1 MRTTPRRRWTLVGLL
16 TTLAACSETT
26 TLTPPP
32 PTVDAGADVPAAPVD
47 VPPAVDVPAAPADV
61 GVMPSGIGEPCESE
75 GAGFPPTQG
84 SCRSGQLCLSAAIG
98 FRGGYCVT
106 VCQGTRCPGDAAC
119 GRLQGFPVCL
129 RTCATNDDCRRAEG
143 YVCRAAE
150 GSPSRVCQVN
160 DAPPGVR
167 PDDSACFTAGAAGA
181 HPAPALPRVTFT
193 GANGDASGPRTDSFL
208 EAEGNV
214 AVHPTNGHVAV
225 SYIFANFGGQI
236 YMGTSRYPGTGTQW
250 IGDGTVRDP
259 TLNSSSD
266 PVLDY
271 SADGVLRMT
280 FIGLQRSAS
289 SQVTGVHVR
298 VTESRDDGTTWATPR
313 QVDPAGVCPQG
324 TGGIC
329 DKPWILST
337 PGPTAEA
344 PTVLYL
350 GYLAQSARTAD
361 LVVQRSDD
369 AGMTWSPTI
378 RLAALGVIGGATVAH
393 NLIQF
398 AAGPG
403 RLVAAAWAGLSVGDG
418 SGGTDSNAR
427 FGSPANRVLFRR
439 SRDGFRTL
447 DATRVVSRSTDTPVY
462 TQPPVALDGADTVHV
477 VYVSGDATGAWDVI
491 LATSTNGGDTWQH
504 RKVNDDPESC
514 ALHMLP
520 AMLVDPVTHDVHVT
534 WMENRFGEG
543 AVAYARCPASAAAA
557 CGRNEQ
563 VSDRPFRLSSSRN
576 PQIWHGDYNGLTLS
590 PQGELWSTWSD
601 TRTGTPAMYTARGR
615 ARPAP

>member
-1 MRTTPRRRWTLVGLL
+1 MRTTPQRRWTLVGLL
-16 TTLAACSETT
+16 ASLAACSETT
-26 TLTPPP
+26 TLSPAP
-32 PTVDAGADVPAAPVD
+32 VDAGVDTGPAPADVPE
-47 VPPAVDVPAAPADV
+47 AVDVPVAPVDV

-75 GAGFPPTQG
+75 GPGFPPVQG
-84 SCRSGQLCLSAAIG
+84 TCRSGQLCLSTAIG
-98 FRGGYCVT
+98 FRNGYCAQ
-106 VCQGTRCPGDAAC
+106 VCQGTRCPGDSAC

-129 RTCATNDDCRRAEG
+129 RSCMTNDDCRRAEG
-143 YVCRAAE
+143 YVCRATE
-150 GSPSRVCQVN
+150 GGTARVCQVN

-167 PDDSACFTAGAAGA
+167 PDDSACFTAGTTGE
-181 HPAPALPRVTFT
+181 HPAPALMRVTFT
-193 GANGDASGPRTDSFL
+193 GPNGDASAPRLDSFV

-225 SYIFANFGGQI
+225 SYISANVGGQI
-236 YMGTSRYPGTGTQW
+236 YMGTSHNPGTNAGW

-259 TLNSSSD
+259 TFNSSSD

-271 SADGVLRMT
+271 GLDGVLRMT
-280 FIGLQRSAS
+280 FIGLQRGAT
-289 SQVTGVHVR
+289 SQVTAVHVR

-337 PGPTAEA
+337 PGAAAGA
-344 PTVLYL
+344 PSVLYL
-350 GYLAQSARTAD
+350 GYLAQGARNAD

-378 RLAALGVIGGATVAH
+378 RLAALGVIGGSAVAH
-393 NLIQF
+393 NLIQL

-403 RLVAAAWAGLSVGDG
+403 SLVGAAWSGLSVGDG
-418 SGGTDSNAR
+418 SGSTDSSAR

-447 DATRVVSRSTDTPVY
+447 ESMRVVSRPTDTPVY
-462 TQPPVALDGADTVHV
+462 VQPPVALDGTDTVHV

-491 LATSTNGGDTWQH
+491 LATSTNGGESWQH

-543 AVAYARCPASAAAA
+543 AVAYARCAGNPATP

-590 PQGELWSTWSD
+590 PQGELWATWSD
-601 TRTGTPAMYTARGR
+601 TRTGSPAMYTAHGR

>member
-1 MRTTPRRRWTLVGLL
+1 MLTTPRRRWTLVGLL
-16 TTLAACSETT
+16 TTLAACSETIT
-26 TLTPPP
+26 ATPP
-32 PTVDAGADVPAAPVD
+32 VDARVDTGPVAVDVPVVD
-47 VPPAVDVPAAPADV
+47 VPPAPVDV
-61 GVMPSGIGEPCESE
+61 GVVPSGIGEPCESD
-75 GAGFPPTQG
+75 GATFPPTQG
-84 SCRSGQLCLSAAIG
+84 SCATGQLCLSAAIG
-98 FRGGYCVT
+98 FRNGYCVA

-143 YVCRAAE
+143 YVCRPAE
-150 GSPSRVCQVN
+150 GSTARACQVN

-167 PDDSACFTAGAAGA
+167 PDDSACFTAGGA
-181 HPAPALPRVTFT
+181 RPAPALARVTFT
-193 GANGDASGPRTDSFL
+193 GANGDASGPRLDSFV

-225 SYIFANFGGQI
+225 SYISANVGGQI

-250 IGDGTVRDP
+250 FGDGRVTDP

-266 PVLDY
+266 PVLNY
-271 SADGVLRMT
+271 SLDGVLRMT

-289 SQVTGVHVR
+289 SQVTAVHVR
-298 VTESRDDGTTWATPR
+298 VTESRDDGSTWATPR
-313 QVDPAGVCPQG
+313 QVDPNGVCPQG

-329 DKPWILST
+329 DKPWILSV
-337 PGPTAEA
+337 PGATAGA

-350 GYLAQSARTAD
+350 GYLAQGARNAD

-369 AGMTWSPTI
+369 AGTTWSPTI
-378 RLAALGVIGGATVAH
+378 RLAALGFVGGVAVAH
-393 NLIQF
+393 NLIQL
-398 AAGPG
+398 AAGSG
-403 RLVAAAWAGLSVGDG
+403 GLVAAAWAGLSVGDG
-418 SGGTDSNAR
+418 TGGGADSNAR

-447 DATRVVSRSTDTPVY
+447 ESMRVVSRTTDSPVY
-462 TQPPVALDGADTVHV
+462 VQPPVALDGTDTVHV

-491 LATSTNGGDTWQH
+491 LATSTNGGETWQH

-520 AMLVDPVTHDVHVT
+520 SMLVDPITHDVHVT

-543 AVAYARCPASAAAA
+543 AVAYARCASNPATA

-590 PQGELWSTWSD
+590 PQGELWATWSD
-601 TRTGTPAMYTARGR
+601 TRTGSPAMYTAHGR

>member
-26 TLTPPP
+26 TATPPA
-32 PTVDAGADVPAAPVD
+32 TVDAGVDTGPVTVD
-47 VPPAVDVPAAPADV
+47 VPPVVDVPPPPVDV

-75 GAGFPPTQG
+75 GATFPPTQG
-84 SCRSGQLCLSAAIG
+84 NCAAGQLCLSTAIG
-98 FRGGYCVT
+98 FRNGYCVT

-119 GRLQGFPVCL
+119 GQLQGFPVCL

-143 YVCRAAE
+143 YVCRQAA
-150 GSPSRVCQVN
+150 GSTARVCQVN

-167 PDDSACFTAGAAGA
+167 PDDSACFTTGGAN
-181 HPAPALPRVTFT
+181 PAPALARVTFT
-193 GANGDASGPRTDSFL
+193 GANGDASGPRLDSFI

-225 SYIFANFGGQI
+225 SYISANVGGQI

-250 IGDGTVRDP
+250 YGDGRVTDP

-271 SADGVLRMT
+271 ALDGVLRMT

-289 SQVTGVHVR
+289 SQVTAVHVR

-313 QVDPAGVCPQG
+313 QVDPNGVCPQG

-329 DKPWILST
+329 DKPWILSV
-337 PGPTAEA
+337 PGATAGA
-344 PTVLYL
+344 PSVLYL
-350 GYLAQSARTAD
+350 GYLSQGARTAD

-369 AGMTWSPTI
+369 GGTTWSPTI
-378 RLAALGVIGGATVAH
+378 RLAALGFVGGVAVAH
-393 NLIQF
+393 NLIQL
-398 AAGPG
+398 AAGSG
-403 RLVAAAWAGLSVGDG
+403 GLVAAAWSGLSVGDG
-418 SGGTDSNAR
+418 TGGGADSNAR

-447 DATRVVSRSTDTPVY
+447 ESMRVVSRTTDSPVY
-462 TQPPVALDGADTVHV
+462 VQPPVALDGTDTVHV
-477 VYVSGDATGAWDVI
+477 VYVSGDATGAWDII
-491 LATSTNGGDTWQH
+491 LATSTNGGETWQH

-520 AMLVDPVTHDVHVT
+520 SMVVDPITHDVHVT

-543 AVAYARCPASAAAA
+543 AVAYARCAGNPATA

-590 PQGELWSTWSD
+590 PQGELWATWSD
-601 TRTGTPAMYTARGR
+601 TRTGSPAMYTAHGR

>member
-1 MRTTPRRRWTLVGLL
+1 MRTTPQRRWTLVGLL
-16 TTLAACSETT
+16 ASLAACSETT
-26 TLTPPP
+26 TVAPTP
-32 PTVDAGADVPAAPVD
+32 VDAGVDTGPIAVDAPAPVDVPAAPV
-47 VPPAVDVPAAPADV
+47 DV
-61 GVMPSGIGEPCESE
+61 GVMPSGIGEPCESP
-75 GAGFPPTQG
+75 GASFPPVQG
-84 SCRSGQLCLSAAIG
+84 SCSSGQVCLSTAIG
-98 FRGGYCVT
+98 FRNGYCVS
-106 VCQGTRCPGDAAC
+106 VCQGTRCPGDATC
-119 GRLQGFPVCL
+119 GRIQGFPVCM

-143 YVCRAAE
+143 YVCRPAE
-150 GSPSRVCQVN
+150 GGAGRVCQVN

-167 PDDSACFTAGAAGA
+167 PDDSACFTVGTSGERT
-181 HPAPALPRVTFT
+181 APALPRVTFT
-193 GANGDASGPRTDSFL
+193 GPNGDASGPRLDSFV

-225 SYIFANFGGQI
+225 SYISASVGGQI

-250 IGDGTVRDP
+250 FGDGTVRDP
-259 TLNSSSD
+259 TFNSSSD

-271 SADGVLRMT
+271 GLDGVLRMT
-280 FIGLQRSAS
+280 FIGLQRNLS
-289 SQVTGVHVR
+289 SQVTAVHVR
-298 VTESRDDGTTWATPR
+298 ITESRDDGTTWATPR
-313 QVDPAGVCPQG
+313 QVDPAGICPQG

-329 DKPWILST
+329 DKPWLLST
-337 PGPTAEA
+337 PGATAGA
-344 PTVLYL
+344 PSVLYL
-350 GYLAQSARTAD
+350 GYLAQGARNAD

-369 AGMTWSPTI
+369 AGATWSPTV
-378 RLAALGVIGGATVAH
+378 RLAALGFVAGSTVAH

-403 RLVAAAWAGLSVGDG
+403 SLVAAAWSGLSVGDG

-447 DATRVVSRSTDTPVY
+447 DAMRVVSRPTDSPVY
-462 TQPPVALDGADTVHV
+462 VQPPVALDGADTVHV
-477 VYVSGDATGAWDVI
+477 VYVSGDATGAWDII
-491 LATSTNGGDTWQH
+491 LATSTNGGESWQH

-543 AVAYARCPASAAAA
+543 AVAYARCPGGASMA

-601 TRTGTPAMYTARGR
+601 TRTGSPAMYTAHGR